1 MSEDDR
7 GLLVPNQLVG
17 NDQPIEGQSFE
28 TKAMECAVKA
38 GAAAVKSSAHVSKKR
53 LARRGAMS
61 GDDPKQI
68 VEFPKAEIVPEER
81 ARRLKIEVERLASL
95 PVVERLFYIEC
106 EDVAEKHGFSRDVMK
121 AMVEATIKERE
132 NKAKQEKAEQAKA
145 EQRAKKQQ
153 STAKREEESKQE
165 RKQKEVDKKAE
176 HQQREKK
183 KALATIVKLPSAEH
197 EGRLKIL
204 ARNSARTSKSCA
216 KNSPSCAAK
225 RKRRS
230 NVARSSRGT
239 SRSTRGSYWTG

>member
-7 GLLVPNQLVG
+7 GLLAPNQLVG

-81 ARRLKIEVERLASL
+81 ARRLKTEVDRLASL
-95 PVVERLFYIEC
+95 PVVEWRYYLEC
-106 EDVAEKHGFSRDVMK
+106 TDVAEKYGVSRTVMK

-132 NKAKQEKAEQAKA
+132 NKAKQEKAEQD
-145 EQRAKKQQ
+145 ESRA
-153 STAKREEESKQE
+153 ACRETT
-165 RKQKEVDKKAE
+165 E
-176 HQQREKK
+176 HGQ
-183 KALATIVKLPSAEH
+183 A
-197 EGRLKIL
+197 
-204 ARNSARTSKSCA
+204 
-216 KNSPSCAAK
+216 
-225 RKRRS
+225 
-230 NVARSSRGT
+230 
-239 SRSTRGSYWTG
+239 